1 MKTHL
6 KKLAKPIAGA
16 VLVAGIF
23 AGVVGCEALNPDSV
37 VLPPPAE
44 NRTYDLR
51 DICQLIVPK
60 GYEIGESERRY
71 NPEYVG
77 AKGRTILAAV
87 SDGEVCENLEATNRP
102 QEDEEDDN

>member
-1 MKTHL
+1 MNATL
-6 KKLAKPIAGA
+6 KKFTKPIAGA

-23 AGVVGCEALNPDSV
+23 AGVVGCDALNPDSV

-71 NPEYVG
+71 NPEYVS
-77 AKGRTILAAV
+77 AKGKRILATV
-87 SDGEVCENLEATNRP
+87 SDGEVCENLEATNRR
-102 QEDEEDDN
+102 QEDEDN